1 MSTQSLP
8 RPRDATSIDENWTL
22 TERRVR
28 HLERTVLGRYLLSC
42 HTVIKY
48 YRSADILRR
57 PIESRRGKILSS
69 RGEIANRHEYTSLQ
83 WRHNEHNGVS
93 NHQPDDCLLNRLFR
107 LTSKKPQT
115 PASLALYVGN
125 SPVTGEFATQ
135 MASNEENVSIWWR
148 HHVHR
153 VTWGKTPIGL
163 NQGWF

>member
-1 MSTQSLP
+1 MKNQWFESNLSKITRPVAAIKSLRFALFWINAVMRNP
-8 RPRDATSIDENWTL
+8 RGT
-22 TERRVR
+22 
-28 HLERTVLGRYLLSC
+28 
-42 HTVIKY
+42 IKY